1 MGLLKNKNRLK
12 IQSTPACECDT
23 IKLNQLSYSKFDFY
37 EIVYVM
43 ISRGNARLNM
53 VLRQKMEDYDVERL
67 KFIVSA
73 VPKLWLVW
81 VKLI

>member
-1 MGLLKNKNRLK
+1 
-12 IQSTPACECDT
+12 
-23 IKLNQLSYSKFDFY
+23 
-37 EIVYVM
+37 M

-73 VPKLWLVW
+73 VPKVWLVW
-81 VKLI
+81 VKLIYSCDIFKLRGYPKESL

>member
-1 MGLLKNKNRLK
+1 
-12 IQSTPACECDT
+12 
-23 IKLNQLSYSKFDFY
+23 
-37 EIVYVM
+37 M

-73 VPKLWLVW
+73 VPKVWLVW
-81 VKLI
+81 VKLILSKLIYPCDIFKLRGYPKESL